1 MHFYLKH
8 AVGNRERWKT
18 DDTLS
23 HASAVI
29 IANEV
34 AAIPGVTGLV
44 VNPRIGSVTLTVADA
59 AAKART
65 LAYFESL
72 AVNPPILRPDRAVIA
87 AEDLEAAK
95 RCGEMALQP
104 LRREDLPP
112 GIVPR
117 TIYEIERG
125 FTTMPLL
132 NVFSRLRDL
141 LGKIFPGLFM
151 IGRTA
156 AKAAQVGQ
164 AMGKA
169 ALTRRTGEAPAPI
182 EDDAELDFSSLARY
196 IFLRPFLPMVVNIGN
211 AVLDSI
217 PYLIEGV
224 KNAFDLCVAPAS

>member
-117 TIYEIERG
+117 TIMKLSAASQQCRCSMSSHG
-125 FTTMPLL
+125 CGTFSGR
-132 NVFSRLRDL
+132 FSRD
-141 LGKIFPGLFM
+141 
-151 IGRTA
+151 
-156 AKAAQVGQ
+156 
-164 AMGKA
+164 
-169 ALTRRTGEAPAPI
+169 
-182 EDDAELDFSSLARY
+182 SL
-196 IFLRPFLPMVVNIGN
+196 
-211 AVLDSI
+211 
-217 PYLIEGV
+217 
-224 KNAFDLCVAPAS
+224 

>member
-169 ALTRRTGEAPAPI
+169 ALPPYGRGTGADRR
-182 EDDAELDFSSLARY
+182 
-196 IFLRPFLPMVVNIGN
+196 
-211 AVLDSI
+211 
-217 PYLIEGV
+217 
-224 KNAFDLCVAPAS
+224 

>member
-156 AKAAQVGQ
+156 QSRAGWSGNGQ
-164 AMGKA
+164 SRTHPPYGRGTGAD
-169 ALTRRTGEAPAPI
+169 RR
-182 EDDAELDFSSLARY
+182 
-196 IFLRPFLPMVVNIGN
+196 
-211 AVLDSI
+211 
-217 PYLIEGV
+217 
-224 KNAFDLCVAPAS
+224 

>member
-44 VNPRIGSVTLTVADA
+44 VNPRIGSVTLTVDDA

-87 AEDLEAAK
+87 AQDLEAAK
-95 RCGEMALQP
+95 RCGEM
-104 LRREDLPP
+104 R
-112 GIVPR
+112 
-117 TIYEIERG
+117 
-125 FTTMPLL
+125 
-132 NVFSRLRDL
+132 FSRCA
-141 LGKIFPGLFM
+141 GKIC
-151 IGRTA
+151 
-156 AKAAQVGQ
+156 
-164 AMGKA
+164 
-169 ALTRRTGEAPAPI
+169 RR
-182 EDDAELDFSSLARY
+182 
-196 IFLRPFLPMVVNIGN
+196 
-211 AVLDSI
+211 
-217 PYLIEGV
+217 
-224 KNAFDLCVAPAS
+224 ASYRDHL

>member
-72 AVNPPILRPDRAVIA
+72 AVNPPILRPDRAA
-87 AEDLEAAK
+87 
-95 RCGEMALQP
+95 
-104 LRREDLPP
+104 PP
-112 GIVPR
+112 KV
-117 TIYEIERG
+117 
-125 FTTMPLL
+125 
-132 NVFSRLRDL
+132 
-141 LGKIFPGLFM
+141 
-151 IGRTA
+151 
-156 AKAAQVGQ
+156 
-164 AMGKA
+164 
-169 ALTRRTGEAPAPI
+169 
-182 EDDAELDFSSLARY
+182 
-196 IFLRPFLPMVVNIGN
+196 
-211 AVLDSI
+211 
-217 PYLIEGV
+217 
-224 KNAFDLCVAPAS
+224 

>member
-72 AVNPPILRPDRAVIA
+72 ASIRRFCALTVQSLQLKILKPQNGAV
-87 AEDLEAAK
+87 K
-95 RCGEMALQP
+95 WR
-104 LRREDLPP
+104 
-112 GIVPR
+112 
-117 TIYEIERG
+117 
-125 FTTMPLL
+125 
-132 NVFSRLRDL
+132 FSRCA
-141 LGKIFPGLFM
+141 GKICRRASYRAPFM
-151 IGRTA
+151 KLSAASQQCRYSMSSHGCGTFSGR
-156 AKAAQVGQ
+156 
-164 AMGKA
+164 
-169 ALTRRTGEAPAPI
+169 
-182 EDDAELDFSSLARY
+182 FSRDSL
-196 IFLRPFLPMVVNIGN
+196 
-211 AVLDSI
+211 
-217 PYLIEGV
+217 
-224 KNAFDLCVAPAS
+224 

>member
-141 LGKIFPGLFM
+141 LGGDFVI
-151 IGRTA
+151 
-156 AKAAQVGQ
+156 
-164 AMGKA
+164 
-169 ALTRRTGEAPAPI
+169 RRCRMPFLKRASG
-182 EDDAELDFSSLARY
+182 SLAGSPHGC
-196 IFLRPFLPMVVNIGN
+196 PFCPDVRQ
-211 AVLDSI
+211 
-217 PYLIEGV
+217 P
-224 KNAFDLCVAPAS
+224 FVASRCRRCDFITLQRISML